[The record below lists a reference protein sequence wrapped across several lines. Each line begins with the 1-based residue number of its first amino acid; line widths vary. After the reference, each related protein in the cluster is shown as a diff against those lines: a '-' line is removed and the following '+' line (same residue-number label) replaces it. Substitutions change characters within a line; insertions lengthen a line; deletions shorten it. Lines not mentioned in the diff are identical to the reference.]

1 MKGHIRERAPGRWAI
16 ILDRCDPVT
25 GERRRKWHSF
35 KGTKREAQKECARL
49 ITQMEEGAY
58 VEPAKLTLSQFL
70 ERWLEHIRPNVSPR
84 TYERYGQIATKNLD
98 PLLGT
103 KILSKLQPIEISQAY
118 ARALQSGRRDGHGGL
133 SPRTVHHMHRVL
145 YSALSQAERW
155 KLIGRNPAALL
166 EKRDRP
172 NIERKP
178 VATIDAP
185 TAAQVFDAARERRI
199 FIPLVLATL
208 CGLRRGEITALRW
221 KEIDLDRGQLAVV
234 ASTEQLDT
242 GPIREKEAK
251 SGKARTIALPNLA
264 IEELRRWRVAQAE
277 ELLQFG
283 VRPDDSFH
291 VVTKPDG
298 EPIQPRSLTHAMS
311 KFLEGWNMT
320 LHRLRHSHA
329 SHMLAAN
336 VHPKI
341 VQERLGHSSI
351 GITIDIYSHL
361 MPNIQSEAAAA
372 VDAALRGAIKKPS
385 DDLG

>member
-199 FIPLVLATL
+199 FIPLAG
-208 CGLRRGEITALRW
+208 C
-221 KEIDLDRGQLAVV
+221 
-234 ASTEQLDT
+234 
-242 GPIREKEAK
+242 
-251 SGKARTIALPNLA
+251 
-264 IEELRRWRVAQAE
+264 
-277 ELLQFG
+277 
-283 VRPDDSFH
+283 
-291 VVTKPDG
+291 
-298 EPIQPRSLTHAMS
+298 
-311 KFLEGWNMT
+311 
-320 LHRLRHSHA
+320 
-329 SHMLAAN
+329 
-336 VHPKI
+336 
-341 VQERLGHSSI
+341 
-351 GITIDIYSHL
+351 
-361 MPNIQSEAAAA
+361 
-372 VDAALRGAIKKPS
+372 
-385 DDLG
+385 